1 MKGFALGLSLS
12 IAFILGCA
20 AAPLIVP
27 RMSAQQQAAGIQRWE
42 YQCMVVGGATE
53 RRTVANVTER
63 ANEMGAEGWEA
74 WLYDPDYLC
83 FKRPLL

>member
-42 YQCMVVGGATE
+42 YECVGHA
-53 RRTVANVTER
+53 ANRGVNAEVT
-63 ANEMGAEGWEA
+63 AMGQQGWEA
-74 WLYDPDYLC
+74 VSFIGGVTC
-83 FKRPLL
+83 FKRPLM

>member
-27 RMSAQQQAAGIQRWE
+27 RMSAQQQAAGVQRWE
-42 YQCMVVGGATE
+42 YTCPLPQRQGGDDHAAAATQLGE
-53 RRTVANVTER
+53 Q
-63 ANEMGAEGWEA
+63 GWEYSHNG
-74 WLYDPDYLC
+74 WNVMC
-83 FKRPLL
+83 FKRPLM